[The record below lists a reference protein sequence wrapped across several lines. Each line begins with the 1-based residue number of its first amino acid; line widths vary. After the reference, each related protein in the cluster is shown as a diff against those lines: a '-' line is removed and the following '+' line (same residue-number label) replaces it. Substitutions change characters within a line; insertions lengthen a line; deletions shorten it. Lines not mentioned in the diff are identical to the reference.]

1 MKHNGQYWV
10 FKSKEKPCE
19 KKTIRKF
26 LISGS
31 ITTDPYRILSE
42 QKRFCENL
50 YKAKTTDSDDSVK
63 TFLNDL
69 NIPQL
74 SEQQK
79 LSGGIWIKECKKIL
93 ETFESNKPSGT
104 DGISIESYKNCW
116 NLICEPFLNCVKEVC
131 KSGQ

>member
-1 MKHNGQYWV
+1 MDNTGSLNLKRNHVKKNYKEIFNKRLYNNG
-10 FKSKEKPCE
+10 P
-19 KKTIRKF
+19 
-26 LISGS
+26 
-31 ITTDPYRILSE
+31 LSYTFRT
-42 QKRFCENL
+42 KRFCENL

-79 LSGGIWIKECKKIL
+79 LSCEGGIWIKECKKIL